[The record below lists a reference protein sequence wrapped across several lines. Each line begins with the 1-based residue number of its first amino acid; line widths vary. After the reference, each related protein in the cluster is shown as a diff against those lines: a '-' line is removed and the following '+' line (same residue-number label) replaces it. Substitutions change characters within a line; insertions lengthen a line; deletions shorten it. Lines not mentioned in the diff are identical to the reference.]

1 MKVMRGCFYG
11 ILFSIPL
18 WLVIWWLVQLFMKR
32 IGG

>member
-1 MKVMRGCFYG
+1 MKVIRGCLYG

-18 WLVIWWLVQLFMKR
+18 WLVIILLVHWFMKA